1 MCAAFYLRIRRAPAA
16 IVIVPGASDIAV
28 INDGDD
34 G

>member
-1 MCAAFYLRIRRAPAA
+1 MCVAFYLRICRARAA
-16 IVIVPGASDIAV
+16 FVIVPAASDIAV